1 MAVLIFGTG
10 DFAEVLYEKLR
21 AQQECVDGFVINEKY
36 ITDRTFSGL
45 PVLPYEH
52 LKKCLGAEEKVA
64 FYLAVIGKKSMFQQR
79 EEVYQRIKADGYEI
93 KNFISNR
100 AIVQTEQIG
109 DGNIIME
116 NVVIE
121 QHCVLGN
128 GNIIWPNVVLPHHN
142 RVGSFNNLSPS
153 ASFSGYATVENH
165 CFVGNNACLNNRV
178 QVHDRALVGA
188 GVFAAHDVPAESVLV
203 SSKAYLLEGRKSWEF
218 K

>member
-10 DFAEVLYEKLR
+10 DFADVLYQKLL
-21 AQQECVDGFVINEKY
+21 AQQEQVDGFVVNEKY
-36 ITDRTFSGL
+36 ITEKNFLGL

-52 LKKCLGAEEKVA
+52 LEEH
-64 FYLAVIGKKSMFQQR
+64 FGTEQISLYLAVIGKKCMFQQR
-79 EEVYQRIKADGYEI
+79 EDAYRAIKADGYEV
-93 KNFISNR
+93 KNFISSH
-100 AIVQTEQIG
+100 AMVQTKQIG

-121 QHCVLGN
+121 QHCVLGS

-153 ASFSGYATVENH
+153 ASFSGYAVVGNH
-165 CFVGNNACLNNRV
+165 CFIGNNACLNNHV

-188 GVFAAHDVPAESVLV
+188 GVFAAHDVPEESVLV
-203 SSKAYLLEGRKSWEF
+203 SQRAYLMEGRKSWEF